1 MTQILRVAAGLVA
14 VGLCLPLTAC
24 SSSAGDITCAD
35 SNNLSISKQSDVLRD
50 MLDEHDL
57 RQYDTGNISGITS
70 NVTSY
75 CASGKHSRDPINKAV
90 DWDSNQW

>member
-35 SNNLSISKQSDVLRD
+35 YNNLSISNQSDVLRD

-70 NVTSY
+70 NLTSY
-75 CASGKHSRDPINKAV
+75 CDSGKHSKDPINKAV